1 MRLVYDL
8 SEHGH
13 TLATRPFARELRESL
28 LGQAAGQNVIEL
40 NFDGVKSVSHSFAD
54 EFVCQ
59 IAEDSKNGQVA
70 AEIAISGTSPEVERV
85 ITAALA
91 RREIQLPELV

>member
-1 MRLVYDL
+1 MRFVYDL

-13 TLATRPFARELRESL
+13 TLATRPFARELRENL
-28 LGQAAGQNVIEL
+28 LSQVADQPVIEL

-59 IAEDSKNGQVA
+59 IAEDSKSGRIP
-70 AEIAISGTSPEVERV
+70 AEIAISGTSTEVDRV
-85 ITAALA
+85 IGAALA
-91 RREIQLPELV
+91 RRDIQLPELV